1 MEVTLAGLE
10 LNSVSSASF
19 GARGSD
25 GRFIL
30 RGGTYLSSLAKAQL
44 PMHMGGAN
52 PDIPEDLDER
62 TIQFMDMAN
71 AMSSRGF
78 KGAADPAHDSEP
90 RDINPELADA
100 EHSSRPLAARLWPF
114 YFMDSERRMSF
125 SRSRRSNA
133 GYFFQHFLLLSFVLQ
148 ILPNEFKYLH
158 FSSIIIIDFLLLI
171 SNPRDT
177 VYYPNVHLFY
187 IYFHETQMS
196 ISSVFDWFLISSC
209 QHIYSSIF
217 PQRSQVY
224 FSALQLQ
231 LCYPFTTSQQI
242 QCNIFSSLSVQHLL
256 KPIGG
261 YMLYQNIAVKF
272 HATREEEVIKLYI
285 LTRLRVLQAGLF
297 VVAMVLSPL
306 KILQQQIIIASFPRF
321 LFWMVVY

>member
-1 MEVTLAGLE
+1 MNILSGFSPERIRLAGGYGPFTLWIPNVE
-10 LNSVSSASF
+10 CHSQGL
-19 GARGSD
+19 
-25 GRFIL
+25 
-30 RGGTYLSSLAKAQL
+30 
-44 PMHMGGAN
+44 GGATLV
-52 PDIPEDLDER
+52 I
-62 TIQFMDMAN
+62 
-71 AMSSRGF
+71 
-78 KGAADPAHDSEP
+78 
-90 RDINPELADA
+90 
-100 EHSSRPLAARLWPF
+100 
-114 YFMDSERRMSF
+114 
-125 SRSRRSNA
+125 
-133 GYFFQHFLLLSFVLQ
+133 FFQHFLLLSFVLQ

-177 VYYPNVHLFY
+177 VYYPNVYCLYISTRHRCLFLRCLAGFLLY
-187 IYFHETQMS
+187 
-196 ISSVFDWFLISSC
+196 SSSSC

-231 LCYPFTTSQQI
+231 LCYPFTTSQQL

-261 YMLYQNIAVKF
+261 YMLFQNIAVKF

-321 LFWMVVY
+321 LFWI